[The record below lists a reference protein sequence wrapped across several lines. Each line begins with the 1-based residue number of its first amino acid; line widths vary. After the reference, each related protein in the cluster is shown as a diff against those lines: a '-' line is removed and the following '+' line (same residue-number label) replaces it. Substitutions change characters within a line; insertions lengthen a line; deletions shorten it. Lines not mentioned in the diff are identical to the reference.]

1 MESNQEKYRY
11 EKLLESLCKSLD
23 GIIDNNTFKEA
34 KYKKNISAISAFLEF
49 LKSGASVSTSF
60 NGTDKVDFIIEME

>member
-1 MESNQEKYRY
+1 MQDSQEKYRY
-11 EKLLESLCKSLD
+11 DKLLESLCKGLD

-34 KYKKNISAISAFLEF
+34 KYKKNVAAISAFLEF
-49 LKSGASVSTSF
+49 LKGGANVSTSF